1 MTFQHTSIRQ
11 YLLKNT
17 YSSGSFKLRLTV
29 KKKIALAR
37 FSSQNRQTLT
47 TKNKYPSTPKAE
59 KHWIINIKFM
69 SYNFG
74 LVKYSKE
81 E

>member
-1 MTFQHTSIRQ
+1 MTFQHTSKLQ

-17 YSSGSFKLRLTV
+17 YSSGSFKLRLMV

-47 TKNKYPSTPKAE
+47 TKNQYPSTPKAE
-59 KHWIINIKFM
+59 KMIINIKFM

-74 LVKYSKE
+74 LLKYSKE